1 MKNMKEDRQE
11 TTQQT
16 KSQCHREREEEPVT
30 IQHQLF
36 LTYLLYHV
44 ILLMDSPFIFS
55 LSSEIQIQQN
65 LNFVIILNCISGI

>member
-36 LTYLLYHV
+36 LTYLL
-44 ILLMDSPFIFS
+44 P
-55 LSSEIQIQQN
+55 
-65 LNFVIILNCISGI
+65 ISRHPSYGFTLYFFTFLRNTNTTEP